1 MPRADAVSPAPEFRN
16 AEGSDA
22 TMLNAPALPCVRRFS
37 RLASVSALIVWAAAG
52 CGSGGERIETITE
65 TREVAAPVAPSD
77 PSLTTAE
84 RLGAR
89 PQGMAARGADG
100 MGMPAAASSGPVPYA
115 WDAPEAWT
123 VLAPTQFR
131 LANFAIGEV
140 ECFLSALPGAAGGVK
155 ENLDRWRGQMSQPP
169 YTDAE
174 FAALPRGEALG
185 AEAVFVEI
193 DGVYTGMAGETQ
205 GADYTMLGMIV
216 PHEGNTVFVKMV
228 GPTTAVG
235 AERARFAA
243 FCASLRAAEGPAP
256 MQPTPSETDLA
267 LPAGHPPVSDAVAG
281 AAEGGAPAEIA
292 WVAPEGWERMPDRPM
307 RLATFSPGPDATVE
321 CVVSLWD
328 GRMGGEAANVNLW
341 RSQFGAEAL
350 DEAAAAALPRIDML
364 GTTGALVELMPED
377 GGDALGGPALI
388 GAICV
393 LPEFSVF
400 VKMTGDAREVA
411 AQRDALIAFC
421 ASMQV
426 KE

>member
-22 TMLNAPALPCVRRFS
+22 TMLTPPALSRVHRFP
-37 RLASVSALIVWAAAG
+37 RLASVSALIVWAATGG

-65 TREVAAPVAPSD
+65 TREVAHPVAPSD

-89 PQGMAARGADG
+89 PQGRAAQGGGG
-100 MGMPAAASSGPVPYA
+100 MGMPAAAPVPYA
-115 WDAPEAWT
+115 WDAPDAWT
-123 VLAPTQFR
+123 SLPPTQFR

-174 FAALPRGEALG
+174 FAALRRGRALG

-205 GADYTMLGMIV
+205 LADYTMLGMIA
-216 PHEGNTVFVKMV
+216 PHEGRTVFVKMV
-228 GPTTAVG
+228 GPTAAVA
-235 AERARFAA
+235 AERARFEA
-243 FCASLRAAEGPAP
+243 FCASLRAADGPAP
-256 MQPTPSETDLA
+256 MQPTPPGTDLA
-267 LPAGHPPVSDAVAG
+267 LPAGHPPASDAVG
-281 AAEGGAPAEIA
+281 ATAEGAAPAEIA
-292 WVAPEGWERMPDRPM
+292 WVAPEGWQRMPDRPM
-307 RLATFSPGPDATVE
+307 RLATFSLGPDATME

-341 RSQFGAEAL
+341 RSQFGADPL
-350 DEAAAAALPRIDML
+350 DDAAAAALPRIDML
-364 GTTGALVELMPED
+364 GTTGVLVELMPDD
-377 GGDALGGPALI
+377 GGEALGGPALI

-411 AQRDALIAFC
+411 SQREALIAFC
-421 ASMQV
+421 GSMRV